1 MFTRRGRHQGHF
13 HQCHQ
18 LHLARNTLF
27 LLLLLLL
34 SAGMTTLTLNFLFLI
49 KIERLLARVLC
60 KEVRLVTDPL
70 SVGLLI

>member
-27 LLLLLLL
+27 LLLLL
-34 SAGMTTLTLNFLFLI
+34 SAEMTTLTLNFLFLI
-49 KIERLLARVLC
+49 KTERLLARVLC
-60 KEVRLVTDPL
+60 KEVQLVTDPL
-70 SVGLLI
+70 SVGLLV